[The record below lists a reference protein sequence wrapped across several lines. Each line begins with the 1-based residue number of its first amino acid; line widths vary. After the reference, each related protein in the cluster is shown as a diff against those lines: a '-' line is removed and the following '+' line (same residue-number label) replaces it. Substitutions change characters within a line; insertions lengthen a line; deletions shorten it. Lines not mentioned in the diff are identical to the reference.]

1 MSRLMRQDALRN
13 RSRILEAGAQ
23 VFADQPTAGLA
34 EVARHSGLTRA
45 TVYAHFDS
53 RSSLLEA
60 LARRAFEEADLA
72 LVEARPREGAADEA
86 LDRIVCSCWRIVERH
101 RGVVALAWAEL
112 PESTLHALH
121 GGLEEEL
128 GTLARRGRR
137 LGSFRTDVP
146 VRWLVASF
154 QGLVHAAGE
163 EVGAGRMTERD
174 AERSLRSTVL
184 AAWCARPPMP

>member
-1 MSRLMRQDALRN
+1 MSRLVRQDALRN
-13 RSRILEAGAQ
+13 RSRILEAGAE
-23 VFADQPTAGLA
+23 VFAHQPAAGLA

-60 LARRAFEEADLA
+60 LARRAFEEADRALA
-72 LVEARPREGAADEA
+72 EARPSEGAPDEA
-86 LDRIVCSCWRIVERH
+86 LDRIVCGCWRIVERQ
-101 RGVVALAWAEL
+101 RGVVALARAEL
-112 PESTLHALH
+112 AGPTLHELH

-128 GTLARRGRR
+128 GKLARRGRR
-137 LGSFRTDVP
+137 HGPFRTDVP

-163 EVGAGRMTERD
+163 EVAAGRLRERD

-184 AAWCARPPMP
+184 AAWCAHPGAP